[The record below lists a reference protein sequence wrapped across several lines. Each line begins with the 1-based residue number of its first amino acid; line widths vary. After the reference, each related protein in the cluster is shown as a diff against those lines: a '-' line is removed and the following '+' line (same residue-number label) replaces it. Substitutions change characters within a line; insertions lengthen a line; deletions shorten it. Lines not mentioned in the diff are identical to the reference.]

1 MRNQAQPT
9 AAKLFESS
17 DDWNLQFDVC
27 TKDGQT
33 KNAVFPPHIL
43 ASRLG
48 PDGVMWSD
56 KLRTVAWM
64 ELTLPFEEN
73 MSKWHCNKHEKYI

>member
-1 MRNQAQPT
+1 MSTQAQPA

-17 DDWNLQFDVC
+17 DDWELQFDVS

-43 ASRLG
+43 ASRLR

-56 KLRTVAWM
+56 KLRTVAWV
-64 ELTLPFEEN
+64 ELTSPWEEN
-73 MSKWHCNKHEKYI
+73 MTK